1 MSEPTS
7 PDWGAPERLHPLF
20 LLSGLGGSL
29 RSLTGGYALLGY
41 LAVSGRMRTALFVA
55 MGLVVIMV
63 VSVFLYWRRFEF
75 RVGTNEIRIDSGIL
89 SRTHRS
95 IPFDR
100 VHDVDISQ
108 GPVARLLGLASLRL
122 ETGAS
127 AGANADEGVLQ
138 AITLERAQELRTLIR
153 AGRSVAS
160 ATPVPIEV
168 SGKDGAPV
176 FALTMPRLLLLGLF
190 NFSLALF
197 AGLIGLT
204 ETFGD
209 VMGFDPFSDDF
220 WRELFSANSPIAAY
234 ILAHRAIAI
243 ASGIVLLLLAG
254 AATGILRT
262 VLRDFGFRLDR
273 TETSL
278 RRRRGLLTKTDVSLP
293 IRRVQAA
300 LVASGPIRDHFGWRE
315 LKLQNLARDE
325 GSGDHVVA
333 PIADAPEVDRILG
346 ELGWPP
352 ASAPVAWRPV
362 ANAYVWARAVA
373 LAPFILIFGTLLA
386 LLALT
391 PLALNSEMRA
401 VVAREFVSGMLVTG
415 IPLLLLLGAV
425 ATRWLAWKRTAFAL
439 AGDRLLVR
447 SGWWRRRLRIL
458 PVSKIQS
465 IDIAESFVS
474 RWLGISTLIFGVAGG
489 GGFSAHNIPAVPRR
503 EARELRDQLLSSTP

>member
-1 MSEPTS
+1 MSADDRAVGE
-7 PDWGAPERLHPLF
+7 PERLHPLF
-20 LLSGLGGSL
+20 LLTGLGGAI
-29 RSLTGGYALLGY
+29 RGMAGGYAFIAY
-41 LAVSGRMRTALFVA
+41 LAIRGQLATALFGAVA
-55 MGLVVIMV
+55 LFLLLALGLV
-63 VSVFLYWRRFEF
+63 LYWRKFEY
-75 RVGTNEIRIDSGIL
+75 RVGESEIRIDSGIF

-127 AGANADEGVLQ
+127 AGASADEGVLQ
-138 AITLERAQELRTLIR
+138 AITLDRAEELRTLIR
-153 AGRSVAS
+153 AGRSAAAPTDIAADV
-160 ATPVPIEV
+160 TR
-168 SGKDGAPV
+168 GDDAPV
-176 FALTMPRLLLLGLF
+176 FALTVPRLLLLGLL

-197 AGLIGLT
+197 AGLFGLT
-204 ETFGD
+204 RTFGD

-220 WRELFSANSPIAAY
+220 WRDLFSANSAIAAY

-243 ASGIVLLLLAG
+243 SAGIVLLLLAG

-300 LVASGPIRDHFGWRE
+300 LVASGPIRYRFGWRE

-333 PIADAPEVDRILG
+333 PIADADEIDRILG

-352 ASAPVAWRPV
+352 ASAPAAWRPV
-362 ANAYVWARAVA
+362 SKAYVWARAIA
-373 LAPFILIFGTLLA
+373 LAPFILIFGALLA

-391 PLALNSEMRA
+391 PLVLNPEMRA
-401 VVAREFVSGMLVTG
+401 MVAREFVSGMLVTG

-439 AGDRLLVR
+439 QGDRLLVR
-447 SGWWRRRLRIL
+447 SGWWQRRLRIL
-458 PVSKIQS
+458 PVNKIQS

-474 RWLGISTLIFGVAGG
+474 RWLGISTIIFGVAGG

-503 EARELRDQLLSSTP
+503 EARELRDQLLSSAP